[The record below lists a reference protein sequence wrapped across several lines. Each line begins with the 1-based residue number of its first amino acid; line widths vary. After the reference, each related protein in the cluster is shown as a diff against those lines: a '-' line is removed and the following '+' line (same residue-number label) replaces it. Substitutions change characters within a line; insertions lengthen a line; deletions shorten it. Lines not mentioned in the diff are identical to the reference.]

1 MEDETGPERPQEQE
15 GLTHRVCCSHPLGVY
30 LGPYGGLVP
39 TRPSGFPR
47 KLLVLL
53 RTSVKGK
60 DSSLSSSELEAG
72 AEATFPLP
80 SQFGRSPWHSRLPAN
95 WRLWL

>member
-1 MEDETGPERPQEQE
+1 MEDETGPEGLREQE
-15 GLTHRVCCSHPLGVY
+15 GLIHRVCCSGPLGVY

-47 KLLVLL
+47 NLVVLL
-53 RTSVKGK
+53 RPSVRGE

-72 AEATFPLP
+72 AEAASPPP
-80 SQFGRSPWHSRLPAN
+80 SQVGRSPRHSRLPAD